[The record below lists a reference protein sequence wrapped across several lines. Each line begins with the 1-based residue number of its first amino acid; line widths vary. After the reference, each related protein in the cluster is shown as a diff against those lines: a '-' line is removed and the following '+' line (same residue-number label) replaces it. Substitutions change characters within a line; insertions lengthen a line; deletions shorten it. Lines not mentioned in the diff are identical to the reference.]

1 MIDLLHRNNDLLQL
15 YQKAE
20 TAETGTDD
28 AEKALVAHAKV
39 LKENHA
45 NTKQAI
51 TELQEKLE
59 KAIGAFQVETAGK

>member
-1 MIDLLHRNNDLLQL
+1 MIDLLHRNNDLLPP
-15 YQKAE
+15 YHKPSTTE
-20 TAETGTDD
+20 TDTDN

-51 TELQEKLE
+51 AELQKKLE
-59 KAIGAFQVETAGK
+59 KAIDAFQLETAGK